1 MQATHA
7 TLCLT
12 LTHDGTGDGTV
23 TRADGK
29 IDCGTSCT
37 ASYPGGTTATLTA
50 TPSQGSVFGG
60 WSGCDGVSGATCT
73 VMLGSESKSV
83 TAVFN
88 AQQGFTLTVSKGGT
102 GTGTVTSSDGGISC
116 GPTCATTS
124 AAYGS
129 GTLVTLTASASGGS
143 TFGGGSGCD
152 GVSGLTCT
160 VTMNASRSVTATFN
174 APRFTLTVSMRGTG
188 TSSVSSSDGGISCGA
203 TCAAP
208 YDG

>member
-1 MQATHA
+1 MSA
-7 TLCLT
+7 
-12 LTHDGTGDGTV
+12 TV
-23 TRADGK
+23 TAPR
-29 IDCGTSCT
+29 
-37 ASYPGGTTATLTA
+37 
-50 TPSQGSVFGG
+50 SQGFVFGD
-60 WSGCDGVSGATCT
+60 WSGCDGVSVATCT
-73 VMLGSESKSV
+73 VLLGSGCKSV
-83 TAVFN
+83 TAFFN

-143 TFGGGSGCD
+143 TFGGWSGCD

-174 APRFTLTVSMRGTG
+174 VQRFTLTVSKGGTG
-188 TSSVSSSDGGISCGA
+188 TGTVTSADGGISCGP

-208 YDG
+208 YDGGTLVTLTASPSGGATLRGWDGCDGVSGPTCTV